1 MLRFVKPLGLFL
13 AKQKDSTFW
22 VWSFQRLENDQ
33 FLDLIIRYFQ
43 ISRVGSPNKFEYS
56 NFRKYA
62 KTEIRSEIS
71 IFHFECAGKVRKS
84 WILNSLDI
92 REIPMF
98 WVRKF
103 GILKMSKNVQ
113 IFGFEKLQRRS
124 TNQLEREWLLVT
136 FRNFLTN
143 YKRAKRKEIDHSR
156 TSDQSTTTE
165 SWLTDESFNRP
176 LPPKNTSRLI
186 PSISA

>member
-43 ISRVGSPNKFEYS
+43 ISRVGSRNKFEYS

-71 IFHFECAGKVRKS
+71 IFHFERAGKVRKS
-84 WILNSLDI
+84 WILNILDI
-92 REIPMF
+92 PEIPMF

-103 GILKMSKNVQ
+103 GIFKMSKN
-113 IFGFEKLQRRS
+113 FDRS
-124 TNQLEREWLLVT
+124 TNQLKREWLLVT